1 MGLNSHLLTI
11 TEPTIKLEEIIAPD
25 LGESDDGDHH
35 SAELGGMVPL
45 IKING
50 FTFQESDIDS
60 FVLKLTG
67 KYPEITATITDTRD
81 VFTVAQYPRDGDVL
95 SLRITM
101 DFSET
106 YKDIRMDFHILEFT
120 GFSVSTDEKQQ
131 GGGSYKVRAIAKLP
145 GFYTDVCKSY
155 GQGNS
160 YDHIIK
166 IAEDLKL
173 GVATNIDATND
184 TMNRICA
191 FQTKFELL
199 EQTVLHSY
207 ISDDTFQTYAIDPYY
222 YVNFVDVQKIFDAEE
237 EIEMD
242 ELISANNFRER
253 KNDPEEGAASEKAQL
268 ILTNHHNMEE
278 TDKFISKFNLV
289 NNSSRVA
296 IENGYKRTLQYYDMN
311 EEGGKLLEFDVESL
325 VSSTIKD
332 NEAPLK
338 GNQTTKED
346 EYPDEGGTG
355 HIKHKFIGLQHSAD
369 NVHVNWAYSA
379 INNIQNMA
387 ELDKMKLVV
396 ELSSTN
402 PAIYRFMKI
411 PVSIWNYSA
420 TSITVSEVEN
430 EKAKEG
436 GFATKEEEL
445 NAAAGDSKQDAK
457 DPEQH
462 EETFKVDEFLTGYY
476 VVMGLEYVYDSD
488 EGFHQKLHLS
498 RKEWPVRQETIE
510 KTIEKKEKKK
520 GKLGALI
527 GRS

>member
-11 TEPTIKLEEIIAPD
+11 TEPTIKLEEIKAPD
-25 LGESDDGDHH
+25 LGQSDGGDYH
-35 SAELGGMVPL
+35 SAGLGGMVPL

-50 FTFQESDIDS
+50 YTFKEDDIDS
-60 FVLKLTG
+60 FTLKLTG
-67 KYPEITATITDTRD
+67 KYPEITGTIIDRRD

-101 DFSET
+101 DYSET

-120 GFSVSTDEKQQ
+120 GFPASTDEKQQ
-131 GGGSYKVRAIAKLP
+131 GGATYKVRAIAKLP
-145 GFYTDVCKSY
+145 EFYTDVCKSY

-173 GVATNIDATND
+173 GVATNVDATD
-184 TMNRICA
+184 DMMNRICA

-207 ISDDTFQTYAIDPYY
+207 VSDDTFQTYAIDPYY
-222 YVNFVDVQKIFDAEE
+222 YVNFVDVQKVFDAEE
-237 EIEMD
+237 EVEMD
-242 ELISANNFRER
+242 ELITADSFRER
-253 KNDPEEGAASEKAQL
+253 KGDPSEGAASEKAQL
-268 ILTNHHNMEE
+268 ILTNHHNMEA
-278 TDKFISKFNLV
+278 TNTYITKFNLV
-289 NNSSRVA
+289 NNSTRVA
-296 IENGYKRTLQYYDMN
+296 LENGYKRTLQYYDMN

-346 EYPDEGGTG
+346 EYPKEGGKG
-355 HIKHKFIGLQHSAD
+355 HVKHKFIGLQHSGD
-369 NVHVNWAYSA
+369 NVHLNWAYSA
-379 INNIQNMA
+379 INNVQNMV
-387 ELDKMKLVV
+387 ELDKMKLIVD
-396 ELSSTN
+396 LKSTN

-420 TSITVSEVEN
+420 TSMEVSNVEN
-430 EKAKEG
+430 EKAREG
-436 GFATKEEEL
+436 GFEVKEDQL
-445 NAAAGDSKQDAK
+445 NSAQEKGAR
-457 DPEQH
+457 DPEKH
-462 EETFKVDEFLTGYY
+462 EETFKVDEFLTGFY
-476 VVMGLEYVYDSD
+476 VVMGLEYVYDAI
-488 EGFHQKLHLS
+488 EGFSQRLHLS

-510 KTIEKKEKKK
+510 KTV
-520 GKLGALI
+520 A
-527 GRS
+527 